1 MTVRTRPPLA
11 RFVVAVLAAI
21 AVVILVGACDG
32 SATTDPNATATPN
45 PTGSFAETPSA
56 SADASPDGSGAGS
69 PGGGGYVRV
78 PGTRVSMIPQ
88 GGFVAASAFNGF
100 GDPSG
105 AAIEVTDIDQPYGEI
120 EPQFTAAELASEG
133 IEVDTRDVVTLP
145 DGREAILV
153 SGTQTIDG
161 VEVQKIILLTG
172 DAAHAALITANV
184 PFSAPDDVEPTALQ
198 MVLSTR
204 FEP

>member
-1 MTVRTRPPLA
+1 MTDRIHLPLA
-11 RFVVAVLAAI
+11 RLAVAVLAAI
-21 AVVILVGACDG
+21 AVAALVGACGG
-32 SATTDPNATATPN
+32 SATTDPDATATPV

-56 SADASPDGSGAGS
+56 SADASPDGSAAVS
-69 PGGGGYVRV
+69 PGGAYVRV

-88 GGFVAASAFNGF
+88 GGFVPASAFAGF

-105 AAIEVTDIDQPYGEI
+105 AAIEVTDIDQPFGEI